1 MAGGSGTRF
10 WPLSKSSYPKQFID
24 ILGTGETLI
33 QRTYKR
39 FLDICGPE
47 NIYVVTNSAY
57 RELVNRQLPGLG
69 SEQVLCEPAGRN
81 TAPCIAYACH
91 KISRNNPRANLV
103 VSPADHYIL
112 NEEVFRDV
120 ILSALRAS
128 ENHDRLLTLG
138 ITPSRPDTGYGY
150 IRFDKNTSFS
160 DDARLKKVLAFTE
173 KPIVEKALQFLKS
186 GDYLWNS
193 GIFVWSLQS
202 ILQALEKHL
211 PDIHRLF
218 LGGARAYFTPAEKT
232 FIEQA
237 YAACRSI
244 SIDYGL
250 MEKADNVYVLAA
262 DFGWSDVGTW
272 KSLFEVAARDQDNNF
287 IKGDGVMTFKTTNC
301 VVNMPDGKLVVLY
314 SLNNCIVVE
323 NDGVL
328 LICDKD
334 QEQNIRMVVEEV
346 KARKGDT
353 YI

>member
-10 WPLSKSSYPKQFID
+10 WPLSKSDFPKQFID

-33 QRTYKR
+33 QRTYRR
-39 FLDICGPE
+39 FLDICRPE

-57 RELVNRQLPGLG
+57 KELVNKQLPGLG
-69 SEQVLCEPAGRN
+69 KDQVLCEPAGRN
-81 TAPCIAYACH
+81 TGPCIAYACH
-91 KISRNNPRANLV
+91 KINRRNPGASLV

-120 ILSALRAS
+120 ILSALRAA
-128 ENHDRLLTLG
+128 EGHDRLLTLG

-150 IRFDKNTSFS
+150 IRFDKNTTFS
-160 DDARLKKVLAFTE
+160 GDARLKKVVAFTE
-173 KPIVEKALQFLKS
+173 KPVVEKALHFLKS

-218 LGGARAYFTPAEKT
+218 LGGAPAYYTPAEET
-232 FIEQA
+232 FIDKA
-237 YAACRSI
+237 YAGCRSI

-287 IKGDGVMTFKTTNC
+287 IKGNDVMTFKTTNC
-301 VVNMPDGKLVVLY
+301 VVNMPDGKLVVLH

-323 NDGVL
+323 NDGIL

-334 QEQNIRMVVEEV
+334 QEQNIRMVVDEV
-346 KARKGDT
+346 KARKGDK